1 MRVCEIYY
9 RGAKMK
15 HYFVS
20 YMRMGIR
27 YHKYYPAVSEGQ
39 AKIELLDA
47 YPDAE
52 DIEVW
57 E

>member
-1 MRVCEIYY
+1 
-9 RGAKMK
+9 MK